1 MRFKEQA
8 VDIIIEDH
16 GFGPWLKELKPQLH
30 MQKVL
35 VIASS
40 SINVDLVKQELKK
53 CRFDNVAFL
62 IDSFVDPT
70 TSSIQQANTIFTQ
83 SQCDTIIAIGGGS
96 VIDLAKGTMYEQI
109 GNNVIFIACPTTYA
123 GTELTKGFMVVKDDL
138 TKKSVYDVAVQP
150 NVILI
155 DPVLAHTLPAKVSEV
170 VALDALT
177 HCLEGA
183 TSSLMNPVADGS
195 ALYGIQLA
203 LQHLPVI
210 QTAISS
216 KWRMDM
222 AIVGLL
228 GSKAMDCGL
237 GHIHTITYAIANN
250 TSLSHGELNTLFA
263 PFVIAKTIELGG
275 EDIYKFIDLESV
287 LYVFKHYI
295 VEWDLMSRY
304 TDEHEDRFIA
314 QAVQDSAY
322 ISHPVVFRAQD
333 FQEIFD
339 NIIG

>member
-8 VDIIIEDH
+8 VDIIIEEH
-16 GFGPWLKELKPQLH
+16 SFGPWLKELKPELN
-30 MQKVL
+30 MQKVM

-40 SINVDLVKQELKK
+40 SINIDLIKQELTR
-53 CRFDNVAFL
+53 CRFDSIVFL

-70 TSSIQQANTIFTQ
+70 TASIQQANTMFNQ

-96 VIDLAKGTMYEQI
+96 VIDLAKGIMYEQI
-109 GNNVIFIACPTTYA
+109 GKPVIFIACPTTYA
-123 GTELTKGFMVVKDDL
+123 GTELTKGFMVVRDDL
-138 TKKSVYDVAVQP
+138 TKKSVYDEAVQP
-150 NVILI
+150 DVILI
-155 DPVLAHTLPAKVSEV
+155 DPILAHTLPQKVSEV

-203 LQHLPVI
+203 LQHLPVS

-250 TSLSHGELNTLFA
+250 TDLAHGELNCLFA
-263 PFVIAKTIELGG
+263 PFVIAKTIEK
-275 EDIYKFIDLESV
+275 DPDVYKFVDLESV
-287 LYVFKHYI
+287 LYVYKHYI
-295 VEWDLMSRY
+295 VEWDLIKRY
-304 TDEHEDRFIA
+304 TKDHQPRFID
-314 QAVQDSAY
+314 QAVRDSGY
-322 ISHPVVFRAQD
+322 ISHPVTFRPQD